1 MILHCVFLKLPA
13 GTSSAAILK
22 LYGAVAALKPIIPGM
37 LDFKAGPNVSPEGL
51 MQGFEHGFIVTF
63 TDEAARD
70 GYIVHPEHVK
80 VGEQV
85 VAAAEGGVDGILVY
99 DLEI

>member
-1 MILHCVFLKLPA
+1 MILHCVFLRLPA
-13 GTSSAAILK
+13 AATSADILK

-51 MQGFEHGFIVTF
+51 AQGFEHGFIVTF

-70 GYIVHPEHVK
+70 AYLVHPEHVK
-80 VGEQV
+80 VGDQV
-85 VAAAEGGVDGILVY
+85 VAAADGGLAGILVY

>member
-13 GTSSAAILK
+13 SARSADILK

-70 GYIVHPEHVK
+70 AYLVHPEHVK
-80 VGEQV
+80 VGDQV
-85 VAAAEGGVDGILVY
+85 VAAAEGGLDGILVY

>member
-13 GTSSAAILK
+13 SATSADILK
-22 LYGAVAALKPIIPGM
+22 LYGAVAALKPVIPGM

-51 MQGFEHGFIVTF
+51 AQGFEHGFIVTF
-63 TDEAARD
+63 SDEAARD
-70 GYIVHPEHVK
+70 AYIVHPEHVK
-80 VGEQV
+80 VGDRI
-85 VAAAEGGVDGILVY
+85 VAAAEGGLDGILVY